1 MQRIDKIKA
10 ARLLLASWRQAGDR
24 IAFVPTMGDLH
35 AGHLSLVQEARKR
48 AERVVVSIFV
58 NPLQFGENEDFDHYP
73 RVLDSD
79 SEKLNSAG
87 VDLLF
92 SPTVS
97 ELYPNGEQ
105 NVTRVV
111 VPIMGDTLC
120 GVSRPGHF
128 SGVATVV
135 SKLLNIV
142 QPDSSLFG
150 EKDFQQLLII
160 KKMAAD
166 LCFSSD
172 IIGVPTCREVDGL
185 AMSSRNNYLSD
196 TQRELAPA
204 LMRELRNVKKMI
216 ESNPS
221 ADFSQLTQQA
231 ANTLNNTGFITDYF
245 EIRRS
250 ADLAKPN
257 RDDQELVVIAAAWL
271 GKARLIDNVRV
282 NAEIG
287 RAHV

>member
-111 VPIMGDTLC
+111 VPIMG
-120 GVSRPGHF
+120 
-128 SGVATVV
+128 
-135 SKLLNIV
+135 
-142 QPDSSLFG
+142 
-150 EKDFQQLLII
+150 
-160 KKMAAD
+160 
-166 LCFSSD
+166 
-172 IIGVPTCREVDGL
+172 
-185 AMSSRNNYLSD
+185 
-196 TQRELAPA
+196 
-204 LMRELRNVKKMI
+204 
-216 ESNPS
+216 
-221 ADFSQLTQQA
+221 
-231 ANTLNNTGFITDYF
+231 
-245 EIRRS
+245 
-250 ADLAKPN
+250 
-257 RDDQELVVIAAAWL
+257 
-271 GKARLIDNVRV
+271 
-282 NAEIG
+282 EIG

>member
-1 MQRIDKIKA
+1 MQQLDNIKA
-10 ARLLLASWRQAGDR
+10 LRTLLISWRQAGDR

-35 AGHLSLVQEARKR
+35 AGHLSLVREARKG

-73 RVLDSD
+73 RGLDSD
-79 SEKLNSAG
+79 SEKLKFAG

-97 ELYPNGEQ
+97 ELYPNGQ
-105 NVTRVV
+105 QSVTQVL
-111 VPIMGDTLC
+111 VPVIGDTLC
-120 GVSRPGHF
+120 GASRPGHF

-142 QPDSSLFG
+142 QPDNTLFG

-160 KKMAAD
+160 KKLAAD
-166 LCFSSD
+166 LCFPSD
-172 IIGVPTCREVDGL
+172 IIGVPTCREADGL
-185 AMSSRNNYLSD
+185 AMSSRNRYLSD
-196 TQRELAPA
+196 TERELAPA
-204 LMRELRNVKKMI
+204 LIRELRNAKELI

-231 ANTLNNTGFITDYF
+231 ANTLNNAGFITDYF
-245 EIRRS
+245 EIRR
-250 ADLAKPN
+250 ATDLAKPN
-257 RDDQELVVIAAAWL
+257 RDDRDLVVIAAAGL
-271 GKARLIDNVRV
+271 GKARLIDNLRV
-282 NAEIG
+282 NAE
-287 RAHV
+287 

>member
-1 MQRIDKIKA
+1 MGWFHQYLKV
-10 ARLLLASWRQAGDR
+10 LTLCFHVYLTWLAL
-24 IAFVPTMGDLH
+24 PH
-35 AGHLSLVQEARKR
+35 HLAV
-48 AERVVVSIFV
+48 AEKKECR
-58 NPLQFGENEDFDHYP
+58 DHYP

-79 SEKLNSAG
+79 SEKLKTAG

-97 ELYPNGEQ
+97 ELYPNGQ
-105 NVTRVV
+105 QSVTRVV
-111 VPIMGDTLC
+111 VPVIGDTLC
-120 GVSRPGHF
+120 GASRPGHF

-142 QPDSSLFG
+142 QSDSTLFG

-160 KKMAAD
+160 KKLAND
-166 LCFSSD
+166 LCFSGD

-185 AMSSRNNYLSD
+185 AMSSRNRYLSD

-204 LMRELRNVKKMI
+204 LIRELRNVKKMI
-216 ESNPS
+216 ELNPS

-231 ANTLNNTGFITDYF
+231 ANTLNNAGFITDYF
-245 EIRRS
+245 EICR
-250 ADLAKPN
+250 ATDLAKPN
-257 RDDQELVVIAAAWL
+257 RDDQDLVVIAAAWL

-282 NAEIG
+282 RVE
-287 RAHV
+287 

>member
-1 MQRIDKIKA
+1 MQQLDNIKA
-10 ARLLLASWRQAGDR
+10 LRALLKSWRQAGDR

-35 AGHLSLVQEARKR
+35 AGHLSLVKEARNR

-73 RVLDSD
+73 RVPDSD
-79 SEKLNSAG
+79 SEKLESEG

-97 ELYPNGEQ
+97 ELYPSGQ
-105 NVTRVV
+105 QSVTRVV
-111 VPIMGDTLC
+111 VPVIGDMLC
-120 GVSRPGHF
+120 GASRPGHF

-142 QPDSSLFG
+142 QPDSTLFG

-160 KKMAAD
+160 RKMAAD

-172 IIGVPTCREVDGL
+172 IIGVPTCREADGL
-185 AMSSRNNYLSD
+185 AMSSRNRYLSD
-196 TQRELAPA
+196 TERKLAPA
-204 LMRELRNVKKMI
+204 LVRELSSVKELI

-231 ANTLNNTGFITDYF
+231 ANNLNNMGFVTDYF
-245 EIRRS
+245 EIRR
-250 ADLAKPN
+250 ATDLAKPGCDD
-257 RDDQELVVIAAAWL
+257 RDLVVVVAAWL
-271 GKARLIDNVRV
+271 GKARLIDNIRV
-282 NAEIG
+282 GVDE
-287 RAHV
+287 

>member
-1 MQRIDKIKA
+1 MQRIEKVKA
-10 ARLLLASWRQAGDR
+10 LRALLGSWRQTGDR

-35 AGHLSLVQEARKR
+35 AGHLSLVREARKR

-73 RVLDSD
+73 RALDSD
-79 SEKLNSAG
+79 SEKLNTAG
-87 VDLLF
+87 IDLLF

-97 ELYPNGEQ
+97 ELYPSGEQ
-105 NVTRVV
+105 GATRVV

-120 GVSRPGHF
+120 GASRPGHF

-160 KKMAAD
+160 KKMAVD

-185 AMSSRNNYLSD
+185 AMSSRNRYLSN
-196 TQRELAPA
+196 TQRKLAPA
-204 LMRELRNVKKMI
+204 LIRELRSVKELI

-221 ADFSQLTQQA
+221 ADFLQLTQQA
-231 ANTLNNTGFITDYF
+231 ANTLNNAGFITDYF
-245 EIRRS
+245 EIRRA

-257 RDDQELVVIAAAWL
+257 RDDRELVVIAAAWL

-282 NAEIG
+282 NVGE
-287 RAHV
+287 